1 MWWWAEHEGVYNRT
15 ISLNLTIRNRFMVMR
30 FLAVWLIVGILVSGC
45 GFHLRGKIP
54 LSETLLLVAVESSDS
69 GLRQEM
75 VEALEGAGAEVIGDV
90 AAARSVLKLHDIK
103 YERKVRTLDTRGKVN
118 GYRLIYSLKYTV
130 TGQDGAEL
138 RKSRPLRL
146 ERDFNFD
153 SNQLL
158 QTENEE
164 RVLREDM
171 IRDMAQRIIRQLS
184 TIASRS
190 APVRSA
196 EITPGMSGLT
206 PS

>member
-1 MWWWAEHEGVYNRT
+1 
-15 ISLNLTIRNRFMVMR
+15 MVMR
-30 FLAVWLIVGILVSGC
+30 FLAVWLIAGILISGC

-54 LSETLLLVAVESSDS
+54 LSESLSLVAVESSDNS
-69 GLRQEM
+69 LRQEM
-75 VEALEGAGAEVIGDV
+75 IEALEGAGASVVEDA
-90 AAARSVLKLHDIK
+90 AAARAVLKLHDIK
-103 YERKVRTLDTRGKVN
+103 YERNVRTLDTRGKVN
-118 GYRLIYSLKYTV
+118 GYRLIYSVRYTV

-138 RKSRPLRL
+138 RKSTPLRL

-184 TIASRS
+184 TIANLTT
-190 APVRSA
+190 PVQSA
-196 EITPGMSGLT
+196 EFGAGRSG
-206 PS
+206 PAPA

>member
-1 MWWWAEHEGVYNRT
+1 
-15 ISLNLTIRNRFMVMR
+15 MVMR
-30 FLAVWLIVGILVSGC
+30 FLAVWLFAGILISGC
-45 GFHLRGKIP
+45 GFHLRGNIP

-69 GLRQEM
+69 TLRQEM
-75 VEALEGAGAEVIGDV
+75 IEALEGAGASVVDDA
-90 AAARSVLKLHDIK
+90 AAARSVLKLHDIN

-118 GYRLIYSLKYTV
+118 GYRLVYSVKYTV
-130 TGQDGAEL
+130 TGQDGVEL
-138 RKSRPLRL
+138 RKSTPLRL

-184 TIASRS
+184 TIARLATPARS
-190 APVRSA
+190 AALAPERAGPVPA
-196 EITPGMSGLT
+196 
-206 PS
+206 